1 MPGRDHASA
10 SFVSSLFRFD
20 ATHHALAIFLHV
32 LIDAASR
39 MPGVAADNDACAL
52 ARRFS

>member
-1 MPGRDHASA
+1 MSGRDHASA

-20 ATHHALAIFLHV
+20 ATHHVLAIFLRV

-39 MPGVAADNDACAL
+39 MPGVAADNDGGAPAC
-52 ARRFS
+52 RFS